1 MNFVCDL
8 KKIRALCV
16 EKNIMDMDDLLDALE
31 SEGDSDLI
39 YFVETHTIITAEI
52 LRARYHKFQ
61 RQVEMLKNK

>member
-1 MNFVCDL
+1 MCG
-8 KKIRALCV
+8 
-16 EKNIMDMDDLLDALE
+16 KNIMDMDDLLDALE